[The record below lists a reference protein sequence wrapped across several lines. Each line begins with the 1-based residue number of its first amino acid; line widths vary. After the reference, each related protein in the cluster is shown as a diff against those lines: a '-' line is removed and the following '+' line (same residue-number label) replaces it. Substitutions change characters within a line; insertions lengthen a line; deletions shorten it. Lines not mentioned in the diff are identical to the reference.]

1 MGEVVEST
9 LRVGRRGLALEA
21 EGREVR
27 TGRSDLSTSK
37 ADTCAVVREVDAQAR
52 GKGPVTGFIA
62 KSRKVVLGLSM
73 RDDVQ

>member
-9 LRVGRRGLALEA
+9 LRGVEGLALEA

-27 TGRSDLSTSK
+27 TGRCGLCACK
-37 ADTCAVVREVDAQAR
+37 ADTCAVVREVDAPAR
-52 GKGPVTGFIA
+52 GESPVTGLIT

>member
-9 LRVGRRGLALEA
+9 LRGGRGGLALEA

-27 TGRSDLSTSK
+27 TGRSGLGTCK
-37 ADTCAVVREVDAQAR
+37 TDTCTVVREVDGTAR
-52 GKGPVTGFIA
+52 GERAITGLIA